1 MKHEI
6 NKYYKEITFSEN
18 RARTRFLTEFRELV
32 EMYFNNSMLNLITGE
47 YAEEPK
53 ATDARAS
60 INLIIKKAYEMI
72 RLADVKTY
80 SASNSVL
87 SSARKGKSIDIIL
100 NIFNLGRNEIPH
112 EIALEYI
119 DRAIHVYRSNRL
131 SAFFRTINPFFWVSV
146 LIELIVGSLR
156 KKDEIAD

>member
-32 EMYFNNSMLNLITGE
+32 EIYFINSRLNLMTGE
-47 YAEEPK
+47 YVEEPK

-119 DRAIHVYRSNRL
+119 DRAIHGYRSNRL
-131 SAFFRTINPFFWVSV
+131 SAFFRTINPLFWVSV
-146 LIELIVGSLR
+146 LIQLLVGNLR
-156 KKDEIAD
+156 KKDEIIE